1 MDYRTELQ
9 VVPTQFNLASLE
21 RVEMVGCWRLRKIP
35 DISPDITRLT
45 IAETMLEELP
55 RLWSHLETL
64 IIHGSANRSQLKV
77 ERFIKRSGADIE
89 KITDWIK
96 DLHGL
101 KWLHIVSCPKLASMP
116 ELPGSL
122 RGLIV
127 DTCESKES
135 DYPSIIY
142 GVPTRKKYTCR
153 RSEDLGK
160 LLYRIF
166 INGFHDDVNIICDV
180 SKFREEHLCIRRCTL
195 LDKEGWLEQNNE
207 ISFEFSTA
215 SKNIDVIECGV
226 QILAEETNVCLTILE
241 SCEST
246 LEQEHTPEQVHRP
259 EQVPIPEQTPDK
271 RNEFNGKDYCD

>member
-1 MDYRTELQ
+1 MITHQ
-9 VVPTQFNLASLE
+9 SFTASLPG
-21 RVEMVGCWRLRKIP
+21 RNIP
-35 DISPDITRLT
+35 AEYVHRAIGNFLT
-45 IAETMLEELP
+45 I
-55 RLWSHLETL
+55 
-64 IIHGSANRSQLKV
+64 RSDFKEFRICV
-77 ERFIKRSGADIE
+77 V
-89 KITDWIK
+89 
-96 DLHGL
+96 
-101 KWLHIVSCPKLASMP
+101 VSPKQ
-116 ELPGSL
+116 E
-122 RGLIV
+122 
-127 DTCESKES
+127 
-135 DYPSIIY
+135 
-142 GVPTRKKYTCR
+142 
-153 RSEDLGK
+153 SEDSGK

-271 RNEFNGKDYCD
+271 RNEFNVHRTKLISQINIYKIFIFFYLFSLFDFDFICFVVLNFLFTV